1 VGRDFT
7 SQGKVI
13 LFKKIKR
20 GKGNM
25 SDLFVRQKT
34 NCAQRYKAV
43 EKQLEKL
50 NFGVKTSFQ
59 ANRHE

>member
-1 VGRDFT
+1 MT
-7 SQGKVI
+7 C
-13 LFKKIKR
+13 L
-20 GKGNM
+20 
-25 SDLFVRQKT
+25 SDRKT
-34 NCAQRYKAV
+34 NCAQRYKAA